1 MLDSLI
7 EIYQKGK
14 YYYMVLKNPHRTVI
28 EIPYV
33 EYVDINNTNE
43 RIRKKYEN
51 NNKLQRSTM
60 GLERKTY

>member
-1 MLDSLI
+1 
-7 EIYQKGK
+7 
-14 YYYMVLKNPHRTVI
+14 MVLKNPHRTVI

>member
-7 EIYQKGK
+7 EIYQKDK